1 MVESQGSRISVGAT
15 CSVSRLSQSEDEL
28 LWDGDERRG
37 RGVWAGGASLDV
49 MVTFRM
55 RTRWKG
61 ERHES
66 RIDYPDRYV
75 EGEVERGRVLFSDV
89 QRSADSTTVSN
100 EMERY
105 AGEEGGE
112 REIRGDMGEAI

>member
-1 MVESQGSRISVGAT
+1 
-15 CSVSRLSQSEDEL
+15 
-28 LWDGDERRG
+28 
-37 RGVWAGGASLDV
+37 

-66 RIDYPDRYV
+66 RIDYPDRYI
-75 EGEVERGRVLFSDV
+75 EGEVERGWVLFSDV
-89 QRSADSTTVSN
+89 QRSADSSAMSY

-105 AGEEGGE
+105 AGEESGA
-112 REIRGDMGEAI
+112 REIRGDMGEEI